1 MLRRRDFVKD
11 ASLAAVAL
19 AAGRVF
25 GQTPDR
31 RTGDARLDALQH
43 DIDKLSAEDFEA
55 YYAKGSDAPADEV
68 AGWRKRF
75 ACLDRLESAFEKV
88 FREAQETV
96 VTDAN
101 RPAVWYVYNM
111 GFIVKTRESLFS
123 IDLMH
128 RRGEEFAPLLD
139 FALVTHNHRD
149 HYTERF
155 KRLMD
160 RGLHK
165 TVVNNFFDNYGATPR
180 ETKGGYTRSAKEFT
194 FKDVKVLTGL
204 TDHNDYLVDYTT
216 TFEIHIGNFTIFH
229 TGDCSNWKKLNPR
242 RQPDLW
248 MVHPYCGTD
257 PVVAARERLHPRK
270 TLVVHLHELHHP
282 NGNARWD
289 FRVGQ
294 EESKRLIDAGYDAD
308 FPLWGARIV

>member
-1 MLRRRDFVKD
+1 MNRREFVSGLG
-11 ASLAAVAL
+11 AFA
-19 AAGRVF
+19 AAGV
-25 GQTPDR
+25 GN
-31 RTGDARLDALQH
+31 RLFAEPAEDALDVWQRET
-43 DIDKLSAEDFEA
+43 DLVKAETFEA
-55 YYAKGSDAPADEV
+55 YLKDGDTH
-68 AGWRKRF
+68 GF
-75 ACLDRLESAFEKV
+75 ASLGKLERAFERI
-88 FREAQETV
+88 FREARETTV
-96 VTDAN
+96 GDT
-101 RPAVWYVYNM
+101 PAVWSVYNM
-111 GFIVKTRESLFS
+111 GYIVKTRESLFS

-139 FALVTHNHRD
+139 FALITHNHRD

-216 TFEIHIGNFTIFH
+216 TFEIHVGNFTIFH

-294 EESKRLIDAGYDAD
+294 EESKRLVDAGYDAD